1 MIGKI
6 LGGRYEIIEQIGG
19 GGMALVYKA
28 KCKLLDRFVAVKVL
42 KDEFVNDEEFVRKF
56 RRESQA
62 AASLSH
68 PKIVNIYDVGVEEDE
83 GKNIHYI
90 VMEYIKGKT
99 LKELIN
105 EQGKLSINDTLD
117 YSMQIAD
124 ALEDAHKNGIV
135 HRDIKPHNIM
145 ITEDGRVKVTD
156 FGIARAA
163 TSSTVTTR
171 SDVLGSVHYFSPE
184 QARGGYTDERSD
196 IYSLGIVMYEM
207 ITGKLPYEGESPIT
221 VALKHVQEEIVSP
234 RKINEDMPLGLEKII
249 LKAVEKRQVDR
260 YKNITEMIRD
270 LKAIKLN
277 GSLNSMEDTSN
288 FDSHT
293 KIIPA
298 VEIEDDNMT
307 KKPKKRKRKKGS
319 GGNKEI
325 FLGIIL
331 AFLLVATTYIGVFRL
346 KDFFANEEILVPTL
360 LGLQEEEAKEKTI
373 EKGLEFNVIDRVNN
387 EKYKPGE
394 VISQSVDPD
403 FKVKKGYKI
412 DVVINKGES
421 LVKLPNFANSSFCDA
436 EKEIDSLGLKLGSSN
451 YENSD
456 SIPVDFIIEQYPKA
470 GELVK
475 PNTRV
480 KFTISKG
487 EEITHVIME
496 DLVGMNIEKAKSK
509 LKSMKLD
516 VGQVKAEAND
526 KVKKDIVTWQSY
538 EAGNELESKTAVDL
552 YVSSG
557 PDKAE
562 EDNKVEKPKRDE
574 DTNSAEGPITI
585 ITPLQDQ
592 GETVIK
598 INRIQDGTEKEVYKK
613 IHNSD
618 DGEVVITLKGKV
630 GSQFDIY
637 YDNVYKTTMTK
648 EN

>member
-260 YKNITEMIRD
+260 YKNITDMIRD

-421 LVKLPNFANSSFCDA
+421 LVKLPNFANSSFSDA

-480 KFTISKG
+480 NFTISKG

-509 LKSMKLD
+509 LKSMKLE
-516 VGQVKAEAND
+516 VGQVKPEPND

-562 EDNKVEKPKRDE
+562 EDNKAEKPKE

-613 IHNSD
+613 THNSD

-637 YDNVYKTTMTK
+637 YNNVYKTTMTK

>member
-260 YKNITEMIRD
+260 YKNITDMIRD
-270 LKAIKLN
+270 LKAIKFN

-298 VEIEDDNMT
+298 VEIEDDNMI

-319 GGNKEI
+319 GGNKEV

-403 FKVKKGYKI
+403 FKVKKGYRI

-421 LVKLPNFANSSFCDA
+421 LVKLPNFENSSFSDA

-509 LKSMKLD
+509 LKSMKLE
-516 VGQVKAEAND
+516 VGQVKPEPND

-562 EDNKVEKPKRDE
+562 EDNKTEKPKE

-613 IHNSD
+613 THNSD

-637 YDNVYKTTMTK
+637 YNNVYKTTMTK

>member
-260 YKNITEMIRD
+260 YKNITDMIRD

-319 GGNKEI
+319 GGNKEV

-421 LVKLPNFANSSFCDA
+421 LVKLPNFANSSFSDA

-480 KFTISKG
+480 KLTISKG

-509 LKSMKLD
+509 LKSMKLE
-516 VGQVKAEAND
+516 VGQVKPEAND

-562 EDNKVEKPKRDE
+562 EDNKTEKPKE

-613 IHNSD
+613 THNSD

-637 YDNVYKTTMTK
+637 YNNVYKTTMTK

>member
-260 YKNITEMIRD
+260 YKNITDMIRD

-421 LVKLPNFANSSFCDA
+421 LVKLPNFANSSFSDA

-456 SIPVDFIIEQYPKA
+456 SIPVDFIIKQYPKA

-480 KFTISKG
+480 NFTISKG

-509 LKSMKLD
+509 LKSMKLE
-516 VGQVKAEAND
+516 VGQVKPEPND

-562 EDNKVEKPKRDE
+562 EDNKAEKPKE

-613 IHNSD
+613 THNSD

-637 YDNVYKTTMTK
+637 YNNVYKTTMTK